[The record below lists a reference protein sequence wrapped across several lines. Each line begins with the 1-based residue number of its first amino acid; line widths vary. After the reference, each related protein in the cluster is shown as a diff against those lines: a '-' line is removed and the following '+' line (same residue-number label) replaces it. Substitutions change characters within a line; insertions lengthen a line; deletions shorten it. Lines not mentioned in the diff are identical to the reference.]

1 MHKNARYMEPIQLD
15 CHSGTGI
22 AVQLVHIRFHSV
34 LEEESCLLTA
44 LKEQGSHLL
53 FLYALV

>member
-15 CHSGTGI
+15 CLSSNT
-22 AVQLVHIRFHSV
+22 VELYVVHVNLHSV

-44 LKEQGSHLL
+44 LKEQGSRLL
-53 FLYALV
+53 FFYVLQ